1 MSITIWNRIE
11 PRTREGKKLRGKDDK
26 TPDPLRRGL
35 QAQIR
40 DPLWF
45 LTRQYQTG
53 EFFGEDA
60 GSPVQATLRI
70 EAHPITGAA
79 LPVSGTH
86 STFGAQDEI
95 PLEVRIER
103 AQVKLGLRGSV
114 QLGLRFE
121 SLLRA
126 DNPADLAGRLAD
138 FRNAYEVSPTAG
150 TDDIPD
156 SAADRF
162 RVLSASRVT
171 DGEALFVD
179 AADTFPNMPS
189 RLQAG
194 GMTNAQWQSVAQ
206 VTSDFLVYRR
216 SLYSEPEGTG
226 SAWTPMELRHSF
238 AVDVASLGTSLQALE
253 FEGGHLDWYDFS
265 FASPSRPPA
274 QPSGLKPQEWTFIP
288 NPVSFRGMAKPRWW
302 SLDERRTDFGGLD
315 IEHTDLTRMLLAEF
329 ALLFA
334 DDWFE
339 LPVKL
344 PLGTLSQVK
353 LLVVT
358 DVFGGRT
365 LVRSTRE
372 QVSEGERP
380 WSMFSVSGDAGLA
393 ESLFLPPTLAT
404 VLEGNVVEDVVF
416 FRDEMASMGWA
427 VERTLQSPMD
437 APISGYESYLERLK
451 ANPLP
456 PASMRQPGGP
466 EIEYVLGTT
475 VPDNWIPLVPIS
487 GGPRSFIF
495 RRGLMQRPTSA
506 GVLEDVPARGQ
517 ILEPKRKPYYIAEE
531 AVPRTGVHVTRRWR
545 RARWIDGTTHVWLGL
560 KVGVGRGEG
569 ASGLEFDLARP
580 LKDN

>member
-70 EAHPITGAA
+70 EAHPITGATVPA
-79 LPVSGTH
+79 DGTH
-86 STFGAQDEI
+86 ATFGAQEEI
-95 PLEVRIER
+95 PLEVRVER
-103 AQVKLGLRGSV
+103 APIKLGLRASV

-121 SLLRA
+121 TMLRA
-126 DNPADLAGRLAD
+126 ANPANLAARLAD
-138 FRNAYEVSPTAG
+138 FRTAYAVRPVPG
-150 TDDIPD
+150 IDDIPHN
-156 SAADRF
+156 AADRF
-162 RVLSASRVT
+162 RVLAASRVT

-179 AADTFPNMPS
+179 AADTLPNVPS
-189 RLQAG
+189 SLQLG
-194 GMTNAQWQSVAQ
+194 GMTSAQWQSVAD
-206 VTSDFLVYRR
+206 VTKAFVEYRR
-216 SLYSEPEGTG
+216 SLYSDPVGSA
-226 SAWTPMELRHSF
+226 SAWTPMELHHRF
-238 AVDVASLGTSLQALE
+238 AVDVDSLGASLQALE

-265 FASPSRPPA
+265 FASSSTPPA
-274 QPSGLKPQEWTFIP
+274 QPSAPKPNEWTFIL

-302 SLDERRTDFGGLD
+302 TLDERRTDFGGLD
-315 IEHTDLTRMLLAEF
+315 IEHTDLTRMLFAEF

-339 LPVKL
+339 LPVRL
-344 PLGTLSQVK
+344 PIGTLSQVT

-380 WSMFSVSGDAGLA
+380 WSMFRVSGDSALA

-404 VLEGNVVEDVVF
+404 VLDGNLMEEVDF

-437 APISGYESYLERLK
+437 VPISGYESHLERLK
-451 ANPLP
+451 ANALP
-456 PASMRQPGGP
+456 PAPTRQPGEP

-487 GGPRSFIF
+487 GGPRSFLF

-506 GVLEDVPARGQ
+506 EVLEDVPARGE
-517 ILEPKRKPYYIAEE
+517 ILEPKRKPYYVAEE
-531 AVPRTGVHVTRRWR
+531 AVPRSGVRVSRRWR
-545 RARWIDGTTHVWLGL
+545 RARWIDGTTHVWLGR
-560 KVGVGRGEG
+560 KVSVGRGEG

-580 LKDN
+580 LRDS